1 MGEGVDP
8 TEMCQ
13 SLMDKMRRSQQL
25 MAAADPDLL
34 VLFEDWL
41 EALED
46 EVVSRVKETASQNP
60 QDLARKLGLSQEGAA
75 FLLGKLRKEGR
86 L

>member
-8 TEMCQ
+8 TKMCQ
-13 SLMDKMRRSQQL
+13 SLMDKMRRYQQL
-25 MAAADPDLL
+25 MTAAEPELL
-34 VLFEDWL
+34 ALFEEWL

-46 EVVSRVKETASQNP
+46 EAVSIVKQTGSLNP
-60 QDLARKLGLSQEGAA
+60 PELARKLGLSADGAA
-75 FLLGKLRKEGR
+75 YLINKLKKEDR